1 MKRIITYF
9 ITYPIAGNILMVAL
23 MLFGVVA
30 FFNLRSSF
38 FPQYESEIIRI
49 SAVYPGASP
58 QEVEEGIIVKIEE
71 NLQGI
76 SGIDR
81 VSSVSSENLANIT
94 IEVFRGKD
102 IDLMVQDVKN
112 AIDRISSFP
121 EGMENLI
128 VYKDEGLNFAISFAL
143 YGDVDLHTL
152 KAMAEKVKD
161 DLMNIQGI
169 SKIGIAGYPEE
180 EIEVAF
186 KEERLRAFNL
196 SFEQAA
202 AAVRNANLRITG
214 GTIKS
219 ESEELLIRANNK
231 GYYAEEILN
240 TIVKAT
246 PDGRVIYLKDVAEVR
261 DRWADVPN
269 KRHVNGRP
277 AAVIGVSNTNDED
290 ILFIT
295 ETVRNYVDKFNREN
309 DVVHADVIIDTSVI
323 LQQRIDLLVK
333 NGEIGALLVFVFL
346 ALFLRMRLA
355 FWVALSIPVSFLGM
369 FIIGSFAGLTINVMS
384 LFGMILV
391 VGILVD
397 DGIVIGENIYTH
409 FERGKNPLRA
419 AIDGTLEVLPAV
431 TAAVLTTIV
440 AFSTFFFLDGR
451 LGNFAPDLAL
461 VVIGTL
467 AVSLLEGAF
476 ILPAHIA
483 HSRDLHLRDKKLN
496 FLDKIFEFINSR
508 MDLVMGFLREKLFAP
523 FFNFSMRNKGISI
536 GVPVALF
543 ILTIGAMRGGII
555 KFTFFPFIE
564 RDEISID
571 LEFPAGTRQETTE
584 KWLEHIEA
592 RAWALNDSLRETRE
606 DKKDVVLK
614 IERQIAQGKHI
625 GQVNVMLL
633 DGETRNMKILQF
645 SGLLRNSVGDIEGS
659 EKLSYGIRT
668 PFGKP
673 LSVSLQSNNIT
684 ELEGAKD
691 ELKEKMREI
700 TNLTDVVS
708 NDQVGNREVSI
719 KLKPNAHHLGLTLAS
734 VVGQIRQG
742 FFGYE
747 VQRLQRGEDEVKIW
761 VRYDEEN
768 RSSLGNLED
777 MRIRTATGLQ
787 VPLREVAD
795 YTIDRGVM
803 SVNHLY
809 GKREIRI
816 EADIANSDVSSTD
829 IQLEIDADI
838 LPPILAK
845 YPSVNYTFEG
855 QSRES
860 GKVFKSII
868 KVFPIILIFMLAIII
883 LAFRSVA
890 QGLLVLFS
898 IAFGFIG
905 VAWGHYLHGAIIS
918 MLSNFGII
926 ALIGIMVNDSLVLI
940 SAMNGLLRA
949 GRPFHEAVTEAA
961 ISRFRPIFLTSVT
974 TIAGLGPLI
983 LERSFQAQFLVPMA
997 ISVAYGLAIATY
1009 VTLIVLPVA
1018 LILINRA
1025 RRSWVWLWTGEM
1037 PTHEEVEPA
1046 VREMK
1051 YEKEENV

>member
-1 MKRIITYF
+1 
-9 ITYPIAGNILMVAL
+9 

-38 FPQYESEIIRI
+38 FPQFESEIIRV
-49 SAVYPGASP
+49 SAIYPGASP
-58 QEVEEGIIVKIEE
+58 QEVEEGIVLKIEE

-76 SGIDR
+76 TGIDR
-81 VSSVSSENLANIT
+81 VSSVSSENIANIT
-94 IEVFRGKD
+94 IETIRGKN
-102 IDLMVQDVKN
+102 IDLLVQDVKN
-112 AIDRISSFP
+112 AIDRVSSFP

-143 YGDVDLHTL
+143 YGDVDLYTL
-152 KAMAEKVKD
+152 KAMSEKVKD
-161 DLMNIQGI
+161 DLMAVKGI
-169 SKIGIAGYPEE
+169 SKVGISGYPEE

-196 SFEQAA
+196 TFDQAA
-202 AAVRNANLRITG
+202 MAVRNTNLRVTG

-219 ESEELLIRANNK
+219 DSEELLIRANNK
-231 GYYAEEILN
+231 GYYAEELLN
-240 TIVKAT
+240 TVVKAT
-246 PDGRVIYLKDVAEVR
+246 PDGRIIYLKDVAEVR
-261 DRWADVPN
+261 NRWADVPN
-269 KRHVNGRP
+269 KRYVNSRP
-277 AAVIGVSNTNDED
+277 ATVLGVSNTNDED

-295 ETVRNYVDKFNREN
+295 ETVRKYVEKFNREN
-309 DVVHADVIIDTSVI
+309 DVVRADVIIDTSVI

-333 NGEIGALLVFVFL
+333 NGKVGALLVFIFL

-397 DGIVIGENIYTH
+397 DGIVIGENIYSH
-409 FERGKNPLRA
+409 FERGKNPLQA

-431 TAAVLTTIV
+431 FAAVLTTIV

-461 VVIGTL
+461 VVIATL

-483 HSRDLHLRDKKLN
+483 HSRDLHLRGKKLN
-496 FLDKIFEFINSR
+496 FLDRIFESINSA
-508 MDLVMGFLREKLFAP
+508 MDKLMTFMREKLFAP
-523 FFNFSMRNKGISI
+523 LLRFSLRNKGFSL
-536 GVPVALF
+536 GLPVALL
-543 ILTIGAMRGGII
+543 ILTIGAIRGGVI

-564 RDEISID
+564 RDEISVD
-571 LEFPAGTRQETTE
+571 LQFPAGTRQETTE
-584 KWLEHIEA
+584 KWLEYIEKS
-592 RAWALNDSLRETRE
+592 AWTLNDSLRETRE

-614 IERQIAQGKHI
+614 IERQIVNGKHI
-625 GQVNVMLL
+625 GQANIILL
-633 DGETRNMKILQF
+633 DGETRNMKILVVTA
-645 SGLLRNSVGDIEGS
+645 LLRNKIGIIEGA

-673 LSVSLQSNNIT
+673 ISVSLQSTNIT
-684 ELEGAKD
+684 ELEGAKN
-691 ELKEKMREI
+691 ELKDKLRELKD
-700 TNLTDVVS
+700 LTDVIS
-708 NDQVGNREVSI
+708 NDQVGNREVTI

-734 VVGQIRQG
+734 VVTQVRQG

-761 VRYDEEN
+761 VRYDDEN

-795 YTIDRGVM
+795 YTIERGIM
-803 SVNHLY
+803 SINHLY

-816 EADIANSDVSSTD
+816 EADIANSEVSSTA
-829 IQLEIDADI
+829 IQSEIDASI

-845 YPSVNYTFEG
+845 HPSVSYSFEG

-860 GKVFKSII
+860 GKVGGSMLKIL
-868 KVFPIILIFMLAIII
+868 PIILIFMLAIII

-890 QGLLVLFS
+890 QGLLVLGS
-898 IAFGFIG
+898 IVFGIIG
-905 VAWGHYLHGAIIS
+905 VGWGHYFHGSIIS
-918 MLSNFGII
+918 MFSNFGII

-940 SAMNGLLRA
+940 SAMNGLLRE
-949 GRPFHEAVTEAA
+949 GKPFHEAVSEAA
-961 ISRFRPIFLTSVT
+961 ISRFRPIFLTSAT

-997 ISVAYGLAIATY
+997 IAVAYGLAIATY
-1009 VTLIVLPVA
+1009 ITLIVLPVA

-1025 RRSWVWLWTGEM
+1025 RRSWRWIWTGVM

-1051 YEKEENV
+1051 YEKEENI